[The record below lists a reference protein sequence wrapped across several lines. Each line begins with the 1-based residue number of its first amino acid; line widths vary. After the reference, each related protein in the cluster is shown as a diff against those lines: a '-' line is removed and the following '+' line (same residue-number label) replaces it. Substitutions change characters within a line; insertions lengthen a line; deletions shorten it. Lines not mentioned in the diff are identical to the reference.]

1 MATATK
7 EQGKTATK
15 PKAAAAPIAT
25 PEKRNMTPAGP
36 PLPSEILHDPRKLKA
51 ATLLGEGALMDHT
64 LQQVAEMVGI
74 TDRTLLTWRNTPAF
88 QDAVI
93 IIARK
98 QLKDAMPTA
107 YKSLLQLAKDSD
119 HKIRLRAI
127 ELLFKAGGELI
138 ERMEVS
144 NPKAEARSILAALD
158 AEMKTIEQGG

>member
-1 MATATK
+1 
-7 EQGKTATK
+7 
-15 PKAAAAPIAT
+15 
-25 PEKRNMTPAGP
+25 
-36 PLPSEILHDPRKLKA
+36 
-51 ATLLGEGALMDHT
+51 MDHT

-144 NPKAEARSILAALD
+144 NPKSQARSILAALD